1 MNCEL
6 IKVCGMRDAD
16 NIRTL
21 DLLGIAN
28 WMGFI
33 FYPAS
38 SRYVE
43 AVPEYMP
50 RHSRRVGVFVNA
62 TIEDIIAHCA
72 DYSLNAVQLHGDETP
87 DYCSE
92 LRQQLPTGT
101 AIIKAISVSS
111 EEDLQRTTD
120 YTSTV
125 DYFLFET
132 PCSTY
137 GGSGEKFQWEL
148 LNAYTGTRPFLLS
161 GGIGPDDI
169 DAIIRFRHPKLLGI
183 DLNSRFE
190 ISPALKDTNRLMHFI
205 TTLKSKES

>member
-1 MNCEL
+1 
-6 IKVCGMRDAD
+6 MRDAD

-21 DLLGIAN
+21 DLSGIAD

-38 SRYVE
+38 SRYVDS
-43 AVPEYMP
+43 VPEYMP

-62 TIEDIIAHCA
+62 TIEDVLTHCA
-72 DYSLNAVQLHGDETP
+72 DYGLHAVQLHGDESS
-87 DYCSE
+87 DYCQE
-92 LRQQLPTGT
+92 LRQQLPKGT
-101 AIIKAISVSS
+101 VIIKAISVSS
-111 EEDLQRTTD
+111 EADLQRTVE
-120 YTSTV
+120 YTSAV

-148 LNAYTGTRPFLLS
+148 LNGYTGTRPFLLS

-169 DAIIRFRHPKLLGI
+169 DAIHRFSHPRLLGI

-190 ISPALKDTNRLMHFI
+190 FSPALKDTDQLLHFV
-205 TTLKSKES
+205 TNLKAK

>member
-43 AVPEYMP
+43 TVPEYMP

-72 DYSLNAVQLHGDETP
+72 DYGLNAVQLHGDETP

-111 EEDLQRTTD
+111 EEDLQRK
-120 YTSTV
+120 YVQTV
-125 DYFLFET
+125 
-132 PCSTY
+132 
-137 GGSGEKFQWEL
+137 
-148 LNAYTGTRPFLLS
+148 
-161 GGIGPDDI
+161 I
-169 DAIIRFRHPKLLGI
+169 DAGNIGQADIKSPPGGQADIGLHGQIRAYGKQEQPKDQLRGFHRIVRQRRFRIITFMFFSGF
-183 DLNSRFE
+183 NSNYHTLE
-190 ISPALKDTNRLMHFI
+190 IIKNRENNI
-205 TTLKSKES
+205 IKI